1 MRIKNIILELIEKL
15 DLDLNGLVV
24 TTEVAS
30 GDYVYLP
37 LIAALAGAD
46 KVYALGRDTSYG
58 KYTEHKARLGD
69 ISRAFD
75 VASVI
80 EPFEASS
87 FDAWIESDI
96 ITNSG
101 MVRPIDRPKLKRFK
115 PTSVIPLMWETWEF
129 RPNEIDIKACQEF
142 GIPVIG
148 TEEKFHAIEMY
159 EYPGMLALKML
170 FDVQSDFSSDRIAL
184 IGGGLTGTLIA
195 KTLSRFNDSFLWFT
209 DHPLDKE
216 FKGDSIPLSSLDR
229 LLKQDYLDV
238 VFVAEH
244 SVNDSLIGNGAY
256 ISFEKIG
263 GKFPDV
269 KIVHLCGN
277 IDKKD
282 LVKSNIYF
290 YPRNIAPFGF
300 MSVYPS
306 IMSAKPA
313 LKLFSAGLKV
323 GEIASKVRKSG
334 GTIEEAIRATI
345 DYGIGQD
352 FLGGFMNYGRD

>member
-1 MRIKNIILELIEKL
+1 MRIKNIILELVEKL
-15 DLDLNGLVV
+15 DLDLKGLVV

-58 KYTEHKARLGD
+58 KYVEHKARLVD
-69 ISRAFD
+69 ISREFN
-75 VASVI
+75 VSNVI
-80 EPFEASS
+80 EPCEASS
-87 FDAWIESDI
+87 FNSWIESDI

-101 MVRPIDRPKLKRFK
+101 MVRPIDRTKLKQFK
-115 PTSVIPLMWETWEF
+115 STAVIPLMWETWEF
-129 RPNEIDIKACQEF
+129 RPNEIDIKACQKY

-148 TEEKFHAIEMY
+148 TEEKFHAIDMY

-170 FDVQSDFSSDRIAL
+170 FDVQCDFSSDKIAL

-209 DHPLDKE
+209 DQPLDKE
-216 FKGDSIPLSSLDR
+216 FKGNSMALRSLGSLTDE
-229 LLKQDYLDV
+229 DYLDV
-238 VFVAEH
+238 VFIAEH
-244 SVNDSLIGNGAY
+244 SVNDLLIGKGAS

-263 GKFPDV
+263 EKFPDV

-277 IDKKD
+277 IDKKN
-282 LVKSNIYF
+282 LVDSKLSC
-290 YPRNIAPFGF
+290 YPQSIASFGH
-300 MSVYPS
+300 MSVFPS
-306 IMSAKPA
+306 VMSVKPT
-313 LKLFSAGLKV
+313 LKLFSGGLKV
-323 GEIASKVRKSG
+323 GEIAAKARKDG
-334 GTIEEAIRATI
+334 GSIEEAIQATV

-352 FLGGFMNYGRD
+352 FPGGFMNYGRD